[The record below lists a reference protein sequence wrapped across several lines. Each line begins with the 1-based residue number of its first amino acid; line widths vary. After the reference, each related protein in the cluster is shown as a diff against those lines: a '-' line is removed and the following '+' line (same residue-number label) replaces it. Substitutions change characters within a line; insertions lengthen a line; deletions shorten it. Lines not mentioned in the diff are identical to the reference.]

1 MKFLL
6 FLLLTHTP
14 RNLTDESSA
23 SGLIMVEF
31 FPYFTHLFASSL
43 LLLITISLDL
53 SGLTFIPLNL
63 LKLSAISNC
72 FSMSAL
78 HPPIQVVSSIYAI
91 LKISI
96 SILSDEEFS
105 KSLFHT
111 CFIVY
116 PIPFSFLI
124 LLNKGS

>member
-14 RNLTDESSA
+14 RNLTDKSSA
-23 SGLIMVEF
+23 SGLIIVEF
-31 FPYFTHLFASSL
+31 FPYFTHLFSSSS
-43 LLLITISLDL
+43 LLLITISLNL
-53 SGLTFIPLNL
+53 SGLTFILLNL

-78 HPPIQVVSSIYAI
+78 LLPIQVILFIYAI

-96 SILSDEEFS
+96 SIFSDEKFS
-105 KSLFHT
+105 KSLLHI

-124 LLNKGS
+124 LLNKGL